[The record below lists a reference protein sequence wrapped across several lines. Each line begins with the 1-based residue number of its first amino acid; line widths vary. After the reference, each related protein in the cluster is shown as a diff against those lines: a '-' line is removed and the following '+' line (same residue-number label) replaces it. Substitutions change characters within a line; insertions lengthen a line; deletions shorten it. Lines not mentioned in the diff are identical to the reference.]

1 MLDLRQIRRDAEA
14 VLANARDGYESLPM
28 RVAMSRLVTPLVA
41 LVDAM
46 DERRGERWLLLE
58 EVMQKTGWSR
68 KWFDKLLKSL
78 GNKSRLQVWQDE
90 GLAEQAATGIWLISP
105 LRVPE
110 PRPGYR
116 PPEPEGQEAE
126 HNDDEAAPTLDA
138 SEIADSL
145 MIED

>member
-14 VLANARDGYESLPM
+14 VRENARDGYESLPM
-28 RVAMSRLVTPLVA
+28 RVTMSRLVTPLLGLVA
-41 LVDAM
+41 EM

-58 EVMQKTGWSR
+58 EAMARSGWSR
-68 KWFDKLLKSL
+68 KWFDKPLRSL
-78 GNKSRLQVWQDE
+78 GRRSRLQVWEEE

-110 PRPGYR
+110 PRDGYR
-116 PPEPEGQEAE
+116 PPEPEAHGG
-126 HNDDEAAPTLDA
+126 HPDDDEAVRMLDA

-145 MIED
+145 MMED